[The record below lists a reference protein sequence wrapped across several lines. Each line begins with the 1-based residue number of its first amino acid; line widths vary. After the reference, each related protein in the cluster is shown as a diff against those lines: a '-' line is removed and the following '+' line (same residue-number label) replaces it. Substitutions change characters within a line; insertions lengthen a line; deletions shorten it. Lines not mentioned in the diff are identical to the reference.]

1 MICREHIAPILFT
14 CFFLT
19 STACADGSL
28 DPYPNAGIAPEFEL
42 RDLDKQLHRL
52 SEYRG
57 NVVLVNFWASWCV
70 PCITEMPGMQRLAD
84 SLSDQPF
91 EILAINVSDTENR
104 IREFLRRMDLRLTI
118 LMDLD
123 GEAFKSWQG
132 RVLPASF
139 LLDHSG
145 RIRYQVIGPL
155 EWDSDEAGKVIEE
168 LLQHPLKKGV
178 AEATP

>member
-1 MICREHIAPILFT
+1 MIRREHITPVLFA

-28 DPYPNAGIAPEFEL
+28 DPYPNAGTAPEFEL
-42 RDLDKQLHRL
+42 ADLDNKLHRL

-57 NVVLVNFWASWCV
+57 KVVLVNFWASWCV

-84 SLSDQPF
+84 TLKDQPF

-118 LMDLD
+118 LMDLN
-123 GEAFKSWQG
+123 GEAFKAWQG
-132 RVLPASF
+132 KVLPASF
-139 LLDHSG
+139 LLDRSG

-155 EWDSDEAGKVIEE
+155 EWDSNEAGKVIEE
-168 LLQHPLKKGV
+168 LLRHP
-178 AEATP
+178 